1 MIARASSR
9 RKEQGLSRRERNH
22 VPMNTRHGGF
32 LRIGIAA
39 AGMLLGA
46 GATAQMQMGN
56 HLIDGITGPAFT
68 LTAKAAYLSTPEGNS
83 IYFWGY
89 AGGDGPAQY
98 CGPTL
103 IVNQGQAVTV
113 TLRNELPVPTS
124 IVFPGQT
131 GVTAAGGTAGLLT
144 REAPAKAGDTP
155 GTVVYSF
162 TAARPGTF
170 LYNSGTR
177 PDLQIEMGLVG
188 ALIVRPAG
196 FDPMMPATWRAYTTA
211 DTAFDQEFLFLLTDM
226 DDTIHSE
233 VELQV
238 LIGGP
243 IVVDTAG
250 YFPVYWFI
258 NGRAGPDTMAPAG
271 AGYLPHQPYDC
282 MPMMH
287 PGEKLLM
294 RVIGAGRDPH
304 PLHHHGNNALVIAR
318 DGSPLRAPS
327 GPGGGAGAGADLAY
341 SVFTIPATPGG
352 TTDAIFTWTGR
363 GLGWD
368 VRPRSGRPPGALRG
382 SGGSREAVP
391 RGASHVAGHDIRPDV
406 QRQPVSRHA
415 RLAAARRGGV
425 QRLRRFHVHVAFA
438 RGEGDRQQR
447 HLPRRHD
454 DHADDRALA
463 HDAVAVS
470 YHHTTKENSN
480 EVRKPE

>member
-1 MIARASSR
+1 
-9 RKEQGLSRRERNH
+9 
-22 VPMNTRHGGF
+22 MNTRHGGF

-39 AGMLLGA
+39 AAMLLGA
-46 GATAQMQMGN
+46 GATAQMQMAN

-124 IVFPGQT
+124 IVFPGHT
-131 GVTAAGGTAGLLT
+131 GVTAAGGSPGLLT
-144 REAPAKAGDTP
+144 REAPAPAGGTA
-155 GTVVYSF
+155 GTVTYSF
-162 TAARPGTF
+162 TASRPGTF

-196 FDPMMPATWRAYTTA
+196 FNPMMPATWRAYTTG

-243 IVVDTAG
+243 IVADTAA
-250 YFPVYWFI
+250 YFPVYWFM

-271 AGYLPHQPYDC
+271 AAYLPHQPYDC
-282 MPMMH
+282 MPMMR

-327 GPGGGAGAGADLAY
+327 GPGGGAGADLAY

-368 VRPRSGRPPGALRG
+368 IYGHAPGDPLAPYEDPEDHGKPFPAVLPTLQDMTFGQMYSGSPFLGTLGSLPPGE
-382 SGGSREAVP
+382 GGFN
-391 RGASHVAGHDIRPDV
+391 ASAGFMYMWHSHAEKEIVNNDIFP
-406 QRQPVSRHA
+406 
-415 RLAAARRGGV
+415 GGMMTM
-425 QRLRRFHVHVAFA
+425 LMIEPWHMM
-438 RGEGDRQQR
+438 
-447 HLPRRHD
+447 P
-454 DHADDRALA
+454 
-463 HDAVAVS
+463 
-470 YHHTTKENSN
+470 
-480 EVRKPE
+480 